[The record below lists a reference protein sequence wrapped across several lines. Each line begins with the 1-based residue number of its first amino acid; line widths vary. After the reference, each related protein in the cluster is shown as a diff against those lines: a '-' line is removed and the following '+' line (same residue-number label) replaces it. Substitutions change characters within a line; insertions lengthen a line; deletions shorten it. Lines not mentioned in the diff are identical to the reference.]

1 MTNIQGRIS
10 LDLIFSHFPDT
21 FAADILAA
29 EGNQIPERSAE
40 HAGRFKLLQ
49 DDAVIFHIDFQLVP
63 FGDIQGTSQ
72 FDGQNDSSQFIYFS
86 NDTC

>member
-1 MTNIQGRIS
+1 MKHSGAFFIG
-10 LDLIFSHFPDT
+10 LIFSHFPDT

-29 EGNQIPERSAE
+29 EGNQIPERAAE
-40 HAGRFKLLQ
+40 YAGGFKLLQ
-49 DDAVIFHIDFQLVP
+49 NDTVVFHINFQFVP